1 MPTLEDVVYLKE
13 CLVNGQMDFEGQKR
27 AYYFMLYTIWA
38 FGFVGFTHGFIVQQF
53 VITYYWI
60 GVGTVIAVFVT
71 LPSWPYFLTNRIE
84 WKEPPEDEQVGDEE
98 EEEEE
103 EEEEKPKKKKKEKK
117 ETKIEE
123 VDDDENKP
131 KKRNKAKKEK

>member
-1 MPTLEDVVYLKE
+1 MPTQEDVVYLKE
-13 CLVNGQMDFEGQKR
+13 CIFNGQMDFEGQKR

-60 GVGTVIAVFVT
+60 GVGTLIATVVT
-71 LPSWPYFLTNRIE
+71 LPAWPHFLTNRIA
-84 WKEPPEDEQVGDEE
+84 WKEPPEEEQVGD
-98 EEEEE
+98 EEEE

-117 ETKIEE
+117 ESKIEDLDE
-123 VDDDENKP
+123 DDGENKP